1 MRTLIPAVA
10 VLALALVLEG
20 PAVTAQQA
28 DKPVR
33 PPDIY
38 WVPTQDPVVDAML
51 KMAKVSKT
59 DVVYDL
65 GCGDGKIVIAAA
77 RQYGARGVGID
88 IDPQRIKEA
97 NANAAKAG
105 VADRVRFV
113 LGDIYDPAVK
123 FDEATVVTLY
133 LLQSLNEKLRPRL
146 QAELKPG
153 TRVVSNTFSMGA
165 AWPEERKEVING
177 TNVYFWTIAG
187 KK

>member
-1 MRTLIPAVA
+1 MRKPC
-10 VLALALVLEG
+10 LALVTLAI
-20 PAVTAQQA
+20 AVGVQFPVFTAQQA
-28 DKPVR
+28 EAPVR
-33 PPDIY
+33 RPDIY
-38 WVPTQDPVVDAML
+38 WVPTQDPVVDGML
-51 KMAKVSKT
+51 KLAKVSKN

-105 VADRVRFV
+105 VTDKVRFV

-123 FDEATVVTLY
+123 FDDASVVTLY

-165 AWPEERKEVING
+165 AWPEEAKQSIGG
-177 TNVYFWTIAG
+177 TNIYLWTISG

>member
-1 MRTLIPAVA
+1 MRKLCLAVA
-10 VLALALVLEG
+10 LLALPLVLEG
-20 PAVTAQQA
+20 PTVTAQQA
-28 DKPVR
+28 EQPVR
-33 PPDIY
+33 RPDIY
-38 WVPTQDPVVDAML
+38 WVPTQDPVVDGML
-51 KMAKVSKT
+51 KLAKVSKA

-97 NANAAKAG
+97 NENAVKAG
-105 VADRVRFV
+105 VTDKVKFV

-153 TRVVSNTFSMGA
+153 TRIVSNTFSMGT
-165 AWPEERKEVING
+165 AWPEERKETING
-177 TNVYFWTIAG
+177 TNIYFWTISG